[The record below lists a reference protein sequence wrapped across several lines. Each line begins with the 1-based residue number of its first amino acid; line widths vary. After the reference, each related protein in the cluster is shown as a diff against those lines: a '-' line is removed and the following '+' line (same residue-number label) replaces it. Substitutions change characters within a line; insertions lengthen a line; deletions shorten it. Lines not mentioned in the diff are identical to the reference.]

1 MKKLL
6 LVTLIGAIST
16 PLLADET
23 SFEISIKDH
32 MFSPAEIT
40 VPANERIKLIIS
52 NEDASP
58 EEFEGE
64 DFDIEKVIPG
74 NSKATVLV
82 GPFEQPGRYE
92 FVGEFHEDTAKG
104 ALIVE

>member
-6 LVTLIGAIST
+6 LVTLLST
-16 PLLADET
+16 GLPALAQAADYELH
-23 SFEISIKDH
+23 IKEH
-32 MFSPAEIT
+32 RFIPAELT
-40 VPANERIKLIIS
+40 LPANQRVKLLVI

-64 DFDIEKVIPG
+64 DFEAEKIVPG
-74 NSKATVLV
+74 EGQILVTV
-82 GPFEQPGRYE
+82 GPFKPGRYE